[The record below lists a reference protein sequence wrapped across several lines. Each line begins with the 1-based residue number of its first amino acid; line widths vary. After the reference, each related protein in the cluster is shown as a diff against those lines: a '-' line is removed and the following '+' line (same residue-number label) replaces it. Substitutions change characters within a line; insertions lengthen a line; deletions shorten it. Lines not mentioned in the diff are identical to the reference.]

1 LEILEKHRGHLRP
14 LVPDSQPTRKLR
26 LLVELRRVR
35 DIEVQ
40 SLAVSFFVARNRAYV
55 IR

>member
-1 LEILEKHRGHLRP
+1 MFYPNARF
-14 LVPDSQPTRKLR
+14 SS
-26 LLVELRRVR
+26 LLPMPGVKQQDIELWVR